1 MVRIP
6 LRCCWMRT
14 TGSAT
19 LDGKHYQVDGALVHP
34 RPLQGTSAPGS
45 ETNGIPMWIAGGG
58 ERKTLRIAAEYA
70 DYTNFDGSPEGF
82 GHKSAIL
89 QEHCAEAGTD
99 FGAITRSSN
108 YNVVI
113 GRDEAEVTDRL
124 AGIQDRM
131 VRGGIAE
138 DTAARSVENLRT
150 QPAVGTPEQIAET
163 LQGLQEQGMTYAITY
178 FAEAAYDTSGV
189 ELFEDEVIPALRG

>member
-1 MVRIP
+1 MPMSPREIKDEIKAAG
-6 LRCCWMRT
+6 LSMAAIGRRMRPPV
-14 TGSAT
+14 SANVVWANVEM
-19 LDGKHYQVDGALVHP
+19 K
-34 RPLQGTSAPGS
+34 
-45 ETNGIPMWIAGGG
+45 GGM
-58 ERKTLRIAAEYA
+58 
-70 DYTNFDGSPEGF
+70 
-82 GHKSAIL
+82 KSAR
-89 QEHCAEAGTD
+89 ARR
-99 FGAITRSSN
+99 AIARA
-108 YNVVI
+108 I